1 MHEIKSFK
9 IFQTAKVIA
18 VLYLIFGFIEGVFLA
33 IMIAHSHHPAPFKG
47 TLSVLIG
54 APILFGVLGFIFMVI
69 NCWLY
74 NLIAARIGGIA
85 FELAPRGENQ
95 L

>member
-18 VLYLIFGFIEGVFLA
+18 VLYLIFGLVEGVILA
-33 IMIAHSHHPAPFKG
+33 NLIAHSQRPAPFKG
-47 TLSVLIG
+47 TLTALIG
-54 APILFGVLGFIFMVI
+54 VPILFLVLGFIFTVI
-69 NCWLY
+69 LCWLY

-85 FELAPRGENQ
+85 FELTPRGEN
-95 L
+95 

>member
-18 VLYLIFGFIEGVFLA
+18 VLYLIFGVVEGAILA
-33 IMIAHSHHPAPFKG
+33 IAIAHSHRPHSFMG
-47 TLSVLIG
+47 TLFALIG
-54 APILFGVLGFIFMVI
+54 VPILFGVLGFISMVI
-69 NCWLY
+69 ICWLY

-85 FELAPRGENQ
+85 FELTPRSEN
-95 L
+95 